1 MMGTLAALGDLGC
14 CIAPFLLVAA
24 VIGGYVFLLINSSV
38 PGGLARGKQ
47 MQAAATQLGWSYVNK
62 LSYQSIPGAAS
73 LHLFAHGTWHRIGH
87 MLSGTRDGTQMSVF
101 DHQFKRAFL
110 NAYFLHT
117 VVLAASGGAALPS
130 FVLRTTS
137 FLGNLGVKASNQIT
151 FPNHPTFS
159 RGFVLMGTDEPA
171 LRRIFSDAVIDY
183 CETHPG
189 LCLENANGL
198 LFVFRQGVLAP
209 PQSLTFYLD
218 EANTLLRMFASGLSG
233 VPMPPP
239 PLPPPIAS

>member
-1 MMGTLAALGDLGC
+1 MMGTLAALGNLGC
-14 CIAPFLLVAA
+14 CIGPFLLFAA

-47 MQAAATQLGWSYVNK
+47 MQSAATQLGWSYVNK
-62 LSYQSIPGAAS
+62 LSYHSIPGAAS
-73 LHLFAHGTWHRIGH
+73 LHLFAHGSWHRVAH
-87 MLSGTRDGTQMSVF
+87 LLSGARDGKQMSVF

-117 VVLAASGGAALPS
+117 VVVAASDDPAIPS

-137 FLGNLGVKASNQIT
+137 FLANLGVKASNQIT
-151 FPNHPTFS
+151 FPDHPTFS
-159 RGFVLMGTDEPA
+159 KQFVLMGTDEPA
-171 LRRIFSDAVIDY
+171 LRRIFSDAVIEY
-183 CETHPG
+183 CETRPG

-209 PQSLTFYLD
+209 PQSLAFYLD
-218 EANTLLRMFASGLSG
+218 EANTLLRMFGSGLSG
-233 VPMPPP
+233 VPMAPP
-239 PLPPPIAS
+239 PLPPPIVS